1 MNPRIMR
8 KNVSVNMISQRSNK
22 EQKAKEKTMEEQSI
36 PAKETE
42 LEIPDQRIDG
52 SERKE
57 TEYTPMPNI

>member
-52 SERKE
+52 NERKE